1 MKRVVALAVAAV
13 FVLCLGANSHAAEL
27 KLATIA
33 PDGSSWMEHMRDTAE
48 RIEQRTDGAVRL
60 HLFPG
65 GVMGDAQAILR
76 RMRLG
81 QLHGAAFT
89 LGELAPVAAVAN
101 LYSMPFV
108 FRDVEEVRAVRETFD
123 PLILEALAEGG
134 IVAPGISLGGFA
146 YLFSDR
152 QLPTAD
158 PDAMNSGFRIW
169 VPSGDNLSQRTLEE
183 TGATPVPLPL
193 AEVYT
198 ALQTGAVN
206 TFASTPSATIMLQWH
221 TRAETMLDMPLLM
234 TAGTIGLDARTVDRL
249 SEEDR
254 AILMEELGKTLERIE
269 IDNFEDNAQAR
280 EALRSRGV
288 SVLEPAESLVAFWH
302 DLAHRIRR
310 NAVEEGRFELPHLDR
325 LESELERMR
334 AEE

>member
-1 MKRVVALAVAAV
+1 MKRATLIATA
-13 FVLCLGANSHAAEL
+13 FFGLCLGAASPAAEL

-33 PDGSSWMEHMRDTAE
+33 PDGSSWMEHMRETAE
-48 RIEQRTDGAVRL
+48 RIEQRTQGGVRL
-60 HLFPG
+60 RFYPG
-65 GVMGDAQAILR
+65 GVMGDAQAVLR

-81 QLHGAAFT
+81 QLHGGAFT
-89 LGELAPVAAVAN
+89 LGELASVAPAAN

-108 FRDVEEVRAVRETFD
+108 FRDIEEVRAVRETFD
-123 PLILEALAEGG
+123 PLLLEALAEGG

-146 YLFSDR
+146 YLFSNR
-152 QLPTAD
+152 EMPTSD
-158 PDAMNSGFRIW
+158 PQAMNSGYRVW
-169 VPSGDNLSQRTLEE
+169 VPAGDRLSQRTLEAA
-183 TGATPVPLPL
+183 GATPVPLPL

-206 TFASTPSATIMLQWH
+206 TFASTTSATIILQWH

-234 TAGTIGLDARTVDRL
+234 TAGTIGLDHGAVERL
-249 SEEDR
+249 SAGDR
-254 AILMEELGKTLERIE
+254 AILLEELGDAIE
-269 IDNFEDNAQAR
+269 HIEDDNVEDNAEAR

-288 SVLEPAESLVAFWH
+288 RILEPEQSLVRFWH
-302 DLAHRIRR
+302 ELAHRIRSQ
-310 NAVEEGRFELPHLDR
+310 AVEAGSFELPNLER

>member
-1 MKRVVALAVAAV
+1 MKRAILATAAAITLCMGTALQAT
-13 FVLCLGANSHAAEL
+13 EI

-48 RIEQRTDGAVRL
+48 RIESRTDGAVRL
-60 HLFPG
+60 RFFPG
-65 GVMGDAQAILR
+65 GVMGDAQAVLR

-81 QLHGAAFT
+81 QLHGAGFT
-89 LGELAPVAAVAN
+89 LGELASVAPAAN

-108 FRDVEEVRAVRETFD
+108 FRDVEELQALRETFD
-123 PLILEALAEGG
+123 PLLLEALAEGG

-152 QLPTAD
+152 EMPTTD

-169 VPSGDNLSQRTLEE
+169 VPAGDRLSQQTLER

-198 ALQTGAVN
+198 ALQTGAIN
-206 TFASTPSATIMLQWH
+206 TFASTPSATIILQWH

-234 TAGTIGLDARTVDRL
+234 TAGTIGLDSRVVERL
-249 SEEDR
+249 SDNNRE
-254 AILMEELGKTLERIE
+254 ILLEELGDTLERIE
-269 IDNFEDNAQAR
+269 RDNFKDNAEAR
-280 EALRSRGV
+280 EALLSRGV
-288 SVLEPAESLVAFWH
+288 RILEPEESLVAFWH
-302 DLAHRIRR
+302 DLAHGIRR
-310 NAVEEGRFELPHLDR
+310 SAVEAGRFELPYLDR

-334 AEE
+334 GEE

>member
-1 MKRVVALAVAAV
+1 MKWTTLAVAAV
-13 FVLCLGANSHAAEL
+13 ITLCMGTALQATEI

-33 PDGSSWMEHMRDTAE
+33 PDGSGWMEHMRATAD

-60 HLFPG
+60 RFYPG
-65 GVMGDAQAILR
+65 GVMGDAQAVLR

-89 LGELAPVAAVAN
+89 LGELARVAPAAN

-108 FRDVEEVRAVRETFD
+108 FRDVGEVRAVRETFD

-146 YLFSDR
+146 FLFSDR
-152 QLPTAD
+152 EMPTAD
-158 PDAMNSGFRIW
+158 PEAMDSGFRVW
-169 VPSGDNLSQRTLEE
+169 VPAGDNLSQRTLEKA
-183 TGATPVPLPL
+183 GATPVPLPL

-198 ALQTGAVN
+198 ALQTGAIN
-206 TFASTPSATIMLQWH
+206 TFASTPSATIILQWH

-234 TAGTIGLDARTVDRL
+234 TAGTIGLDRRTVERL
-249 SEEDR
+249 SDDHQ
-254 AILMEELGKTLERIE
+254 AILLGELGETLERIE
-269 IDNFEDNAQAR
+269 QDNFEDNAEAR
-280 EALRSRGV
+280 TALRSRGV
-288 SVLEPAESLVAFWH
+288 RILEPTASLVGYWH
-302 DLAHRIRR
+302 DLAHRIRTD
-310 NAVEEGRFELPHLDR
+310 AVTGGSFELPYLDR
-325 LESELERMR
+325 LESELERIR